1 MPEEHPPGPPGSTPQ
16 EAPGRYG
23 EALFRPEHPR
33 EGERIDHAALVYDP
47 FTCARLR
54 SLGVGPGWRCLEAGA
69 GTGTVARW
77 LADEAGADEVVALD
91 RDTGR
96 LAPLA
101 GPRLRVREADLTRLA
116 AEPDLGTFDLVH
128 SRFVL
133 MHLPERRDVV
143 RALVERLNPGGCL
156 VVSDAADVPDPAD
169 RHSAYRRTR
178 ARRRAPQPGPPGDV
192 VRALVERLNPGGCLV
207 VSDAADVPDPADRH
221 SAYRRTLDAMW
232 RTLAETIGTD
242 VTAVRAHPHVLR
254 AAGLEG
260 VAAELVCPPL
270 TAGAPLAAFWRG
282 TWERMRPDLLAGRLD
297 AATLDGAL
305 AYLASPA
312 LAELGPGMLT
322 VWGRRPTRCQ

>member
-47 FTCARLR
+47 FTRARLR

-143 RALVERLNPGGCL
+143 RALVERLNPGGF
-156 VVSDAADVPDPAD
+156 
-169 RHSAYRRTR
+169 
-178 ARRRAPQPGPPGDV
+178 
-192 VRALVERLNPGGCLV
+192 LV

-242 VTAVRAHPHVLR
+242 VAAVRAHPHVLR

-270 TAGAPLAAFWRG
+270 TPGAPLAAFWSG

-297 AATLDGAL
+297 AATLDEAL

>member
-169 RHSAYRRTR
+169 RHSAYRRT
-178 ARRRAPQPGPPGDV
+178 
-192 VRALVERLNPGGCLV
+192 
-207 VSDAADVPDPADRH
+207 
-221 SAYRRTLDAMW
+221 LDAMW

-254 AAGLEG
+254 AAGLEE

-297 AATLDGAL
+297 AATLDEAL

>member
-169 RHSAYRRTR
+169 RHSAYRRT
-178 ARRRAPQPGPPGDV
+178 
-192 VRALVERLNPGGCLV
+192 
-207 VSDAADVPDPADRH
+207 
-221 SAYRRTLDAMW
+221 LDAMW

>member
-1 MPEEHPPGPPGSTPQ
+1 MAPVPEEHPPGPPGSTPQ

-169 RHSAYRRTR
+169 RHSAYRRT
-178 ARRRAPQPGPPGDV
+178 
-192 VRALVERLNPGGCLV
+192 
-207 VSDAADVPDPADRH
+207 
-221 SAYRRTLDAMW
+221 LDAMW

-297 AATLDGAL
+297 AATLDEAL

>member
-169 RHSAYRRTR
+169 RHSAYRRT
-178 ARRRAPQPGPPGDV
+178 
-192 VRALVERLNPGGCLV
+192 
-207 VSDAADVPDPADRH
+207 
-221 SAYRRTLDAMW
+221 LDAMW

-297 AATLDGAL
+297 AATLDEAL

>member
-1 MPEEHPPGPPGSTPQ
+1 MAPGREEHPPGSAGSTPD
-16 EAPGRYG
+16 EGPGRYG
-23 EALFRPEHPR
+23 EALFRPEHPQ

-47 FTCARLR
+47 LTRARLR
-54 SLGVGPGWRCLEAGA
+54 SLGVGPGWRCLDAGA

-77 LADEAGADEVVALD
+77 LAEEAGVDEVVALD

-96 LAPLA
+96 LAPFA

-128 SRFVL
+128 ARFVL
-133 MHLPERRDVV
+133 VHLPERRDLVPL
-143 RALVERLNPGGCL
+143 LVERLNPGGYL
-156 VVSDAADVPDPAD
+156 VLSDAADVPDPAD
-169 RHSAYRRTR
+169 
-178 ARRRAPQPGPPGDV
+178 P
-192 VRALVERLNPGGCLV
+192 
-207 VSDAADVPDPADRH
+207 H
-221 SAYRRTLDAMW
+221 SAYRRTLDAVW

-242 VTAVRAHPHVLR
+242 IAAVRAHPHVLR

-270 TAGAPLAAFWRG
+270 TPGSPLAAFWSG

-305 AYLASPA
+305 TYLASPA

-322 VWGRRPTRCQ
+322 VWGRRPVPRQ